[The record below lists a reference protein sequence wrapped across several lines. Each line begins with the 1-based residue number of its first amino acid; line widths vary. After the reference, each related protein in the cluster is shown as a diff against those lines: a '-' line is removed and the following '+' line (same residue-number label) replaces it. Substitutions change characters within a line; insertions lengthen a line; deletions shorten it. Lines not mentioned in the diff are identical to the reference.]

1 MSGVMSVVAE
11 VLILGGGVM
20 GLAIA
25 LELRSL
31 GAKVCILCRDF
42 EEAASHA
49 AAGMLAPQA
58 EGIPA
63 GPMRDLCIRSRDLY
77 PTWIPKIQSLSGQ
90 DAGYW
95 QSGILAPSYFDVD
108 NFAWDAELPDERRF
122 VPTGWADR
130 SAMLQIQP
138 DLGNDVTGGEWFPDD
153 AQVDNRKLARALWA
167 AAIAVGVE
175 IRSGVTVT
183 GVKTAGSQV
192 TGLETTVG
200 LLQADHYIV
209 ATGAWSQDLLPIAV
223 TPRKGQM
230 MSLRVSG
237 EMPLKTVLFGS
248 EIYMVPRRDGR
259 MIIGA
264 TVEDVGFR
272 SGNTPDGLMKLLK
285 AATRLFP
292 GIAQESIE
300 DFWYGYRPATPDEL
314 PILGESQYSNLTYAT
329 GHYRNGILLTP
340 ITGKIIADW
349 VWNQTRD
356 PLLHAFHWSRLSP

>member
-1 MSGVMSVVAE
+1 MSVVAE

-31 GAKVCILCRDF
+31 GAKVCVLCRDF

-58 EGIPA
+58 EGILP

-95 QSGILAPSYFDVD
+95 QSGILAPSYCDG
-108 NFAWDAELPDERRF
+108 A
-122 VPTGWADR
+122 GCDR

-138 DLGNDVTGGEWFPDD
+138 DLGDEVRGGEWFPDD

-175 IRSGVTVT
+175 LRSGVTVT
-183 GVKTAGSQV
+183 GVKTMGSQV
-192 TGLETTVG
+192 TGLETTAG

-237 EMPLKTVLFGS
+237 EIPLKTVLFGS

-259 MIIGA
+259 IIIGA

-272 SGNTPDGLMKLLK
+272 SGNTPEGLMKLLQ

-292 GIAQESIE
+292 GIGQESIE

-314 PILGESQYSNLTYAT
+314 PILGESQYANLTYAT

-356 PLLHAFHWSRLSP
+356 PLLRAFHWSRLSP

>member
-1 MSGVMSVVAE
+1 MSVVAE

-95 QSGILAPSYFDVD
+95 QSGILAPSYLDL
-108 NFAWDAELPDERRF
+108 AGR
-122 VPTGWADR
+122 DR

-138 DLGNDVTGGEWFPDD
+138 DLGDDVKGGEWFPDD

-192 TGLETTVG
+192 TGLETTAG
-200 LLQADHYIV
+200 FLQADHYIV
-209 ATGAWSQDLLPIAV
+209 ATGAWSQDVLPIAV

-230 MSLRVSG
+230 MSLRVTG
-237 EMPLKTVLFGS
+237 AMPLKTVLFGS

-259 MIIGA
+259 IIIGA

-272 SGNTPDGLMKLLK
+272 SGNTPEGLMKLLK

-292 GIAQESIE
+292 GIGEESIE
-300 DFWYGYRPATPDEL
+300 DIWYGYRPATPDEL
-314 PILGESQYSNLTYAT
+314 PILGESQYTNLTYAT

>member
-1 MSGVMSVVAE
+1 MSAAAE

-25 LELRSL
+25 LELRSQ
-31 GAKVCILCRDF
+31 GAKVCVVCRDF

-58 EGIPA
+58 EGLPP
-63 GPMRDLCIRSRDLY
+63 GPMLDLCLRSRDLY

-90 DAGYW
+90 EAGYW
-95 QSGILAPSYFDVD
+95 QSGILAPSYFANHCSNHCANHGADH
-108 NFAWDAELPDERRF
+108 DAE
-122 VPTGWADR
+122 VDR
-130 SAMLQIQP
+130 AQIHQIQP
-138 DLGNDVTGGEWFPDD
+138 GLSDEVQGGAWFPED
-153 AQVDNRKLARALWA
+153 AQVDNRKLARALWGA
-167 AAIAVGVE
+167 ALAVGVE

-183 GVKTAGSQV
+183 GVKTLNQRVVA
-192 TGLETTVG
+192 LESTQG
-200 LLQADHYIV
+200 DLQAAHYIL
-209 ATGAWSQDLLPIAV
+209 ATGAWSQDLLPVPV

-230 MSLRVSG
+230 MSVRVQG

-248 EIYMVPRRDGR
+248 EIYMVPRREGR
-259 MIIGA
+259 IVIGA
-264 TVEDVGFR
+264 TVEDVGFQA
-272 SGNTPDGLMKLLK
+272 GNTPAGIMKLLK

-292 GIAQESIE
+292 AIADYVLE

-314 PILGESQYSNLTYAT
+314 PILGESPYPNLTYAT

-349 VWNQTRD
+349 VWNQARD
-356 PLLHAFHWSRLSP
+356 PLLSAFHWSRLSP

>member
-58 EGIPA
+58 EGIPP
-63 GPMRDLCIRSRDLY
+63 GPMRDLCLRSRDLY

-95 QSGILAPSYFDVD
+95 QSGILAPSYLD
-108 NFAWDAELPDERRF
+108 L
-122 VPTGWADR
+122 TGCDLAGRDR

-138 DLGNDVTGGEWFPDD
+138 DLGDDVRGGEWFPDD

-183 GVKTAGSQV
+183 GVKTIGSQV
-192 TGLETTVG
+192 TGLETTAG
-200 LLQADHYIV
+200 LRQADHYIV

-230 MSLRVSG
+230 MLLRVAG

-259 MIIGA
+259 IIIGA

-272 SGNTPDGLMKLLK
+272 SGNTPEGLMKLLQ

-292 GIAQESIE
+292 GIGQESIE

-314 PILGESQYSNLTYAT
+314 PILGESQYANLTYAT

-356 PLLHAFHWSRLSP
+356 PLLRAFHWSRLSP